1 MAGLA
6 KHVYVLEFL
15 PELKADQI
23 LQDKLVSLANVTVIK
38 HAATKEISGTN
49 QVESLS
55 YIDRRTMEMHTLA
68 VSGVFILV
76 GLLPNTDW
84 LDGTIEMNPR
94 NEIVTEKMAQRIS
107 PAFSQLV
114 IVQIVHTN
122 KSLFQWVQELLQL

>member
-55 YIDRRTMEMHTLA
+55 YIDRRTMVMHTLA

-76 GLLPNTDW
+76 SLL
-84 LDGTIEMNPR
+84 LI
-94 NEIVTEKMAQRIS
+94 RIG
-107 PAFSQLV
+107 
-114 IVQIVHTN
+114 
-122 KSLFQWVQELLQL
+122 

>member
-49 QVESLS
+49 QVESLLYRS
-55 YIDRRTMEMHTLA
+55 PYDGDAYTSCFRSIHSSRLT
-68 VSGVFILV
+68 
-76 GLLPNTDW
+76 PNTDW

>member
-94 NEIVTEKMAQRIS
+94 NEIVTEKNGATNI

-122 KSLFQWVQELLQL
+122 KSSFQWVQELLQL